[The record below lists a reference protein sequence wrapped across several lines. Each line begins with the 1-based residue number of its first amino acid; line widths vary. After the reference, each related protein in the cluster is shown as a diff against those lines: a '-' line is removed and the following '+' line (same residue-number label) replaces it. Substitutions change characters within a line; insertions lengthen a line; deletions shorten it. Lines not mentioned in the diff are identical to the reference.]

1 MDEAGGTDKGLSLS
15 DALSTTFWGRVE
27 EVVGWVSESDRTT
40 SYTARLRSRQV
51 AGVGAG
57 PQSLGSGVNS
67 FVRVGMGGDIVEEVV
82 GGSKVKLG
90 GVGLVRGELT
100 DGSEDGEVKG
110 SCVEEQGS
118 NHPLDPGLLRGRDG
132 WGVEGRG

>member
-1 MDEAGGTDKGLSLS
+1 M
-15 DALSTTFWGRVE
+15 
-27 EVVGWVSESDRTT
+27 
-40 SYTARLRSRQV
+40 
-51 AGVGAG
+51 
-57 PQSLGSGVNS
+57 
-67 FVRVGMGGDIVEEVV
+67 

-118 NHPLDPGLLRGRDG
+118 NHPLDPGLLRRRDG
-132 WGVEGRG
+132 WGDNGRGCRRVGVGSGGSVNGRRGGGPTTRRTEMREHSRDVVGHRESHTG